1 MGLFGKW
8 SRRDL
13 LKNSG
18 AVAGVAA
25 AGPAAAV
32 AATAAPKRDMVV
44 NSGTLEDNLYTRI
57 GVRPILNARGTYT
70 IISGSRSLP
79 QVKQAMFEASHY
91 YVQMDEMMEA
101 VGKELARLNG
111 CEAAMVTNGC
121 ESAIV
126 LATIASIAGAN
137 IEKCQALP
145 YIKAKDQVIIP
156 KHSRNPYDFGLRVSG
171 AQLVEVETPD
181 ELRAKISPRTA
192 MIYVASNPSEAKSV
206 LPIATIINIAK
217 EKNIPVFV
225 DAAAEEPMSPNVY
238 MQQGA
243 SFVGYSGGKCL
254 RAPQSS
260 GMLLGKKDLIK
271 AAWFQ
276 ASPHHNYARALKCS
290 KEETMGLLAAVRQWY
305 KRDHDGEQRMW
316 RGWMNH
322 VEARLKPIKG
332 LQFEYLEP
340 NSLSNRAT
348 RLRIKWDAAEV
359 GITGNE
365 LEKRLNDGS
374 PRIMVEPSTGHRP
387 DAMASY
393 VTLMPYMM
401 DPGDERVLAD
411 ALYKIFSNPGHYT
424 DPVVPSGAPAA
435 MAGTWAVTIQYA
447 CGMGEQHFTL
457 KQDGNAVTGDQ
468 KGELY
473 NATLHGTIHGDQ
485 LKLRSTMPVSGYAI
499 QWTFEGAVR
508 GSSISGSVN
517 MGEYGPAT
525 WTAMRV

>member
-13 LKNSG
+13 LKSSG

-25 AGPAAAV
+25 APGVAMAAAP
-32 AATAAPKRDMVV
+32 ATKDMAVHT
-44 NSGTLEDNLYTRI
+44 GTMEKNIFTEV

-91 YVQMDEMMEA
+91 YVQMDEMMEG

-111 CEAAMVTNGC
+111 CESAMATNGC
-121 ESAIV
+121 ESAII
-126 LATIASIAGAN
+126 LATIACIAGSN

-156 KHSRNPYDFGLRVSG
+156 RHSRNPYDVGVRVVG
-171 AQLVEVETPD
+171 AEVIEVDTPD
-181 ELRAKISPRTA
+181 QLRAKISGRTA
-192 MIYVASNPSEAKSV
+192 MIYVASDPQEAKSV
-206 LPIATIINIAK
+206 LPIAAILAIAK
-217 EKNIPVFV
+217 EKNVPVFV

-260 GMLLGKKDLIK
+260 GMLLGKADLIK

-316 RGWMNH
+316 RGWMQG

-332 LQFEYLEP
+332 LSFEYLEP
-340 NSLSNRAT
+340 QGLSNRAT
-348 RLRIKWDAAEV
+348 RLRIKWDATEV

-374 PRIMVEPSTGHRP
+374 PRIMVEPTTGHRP
-387 DAMASY
+387 DMMASS

-401 DPGDERVLAD
+401 DMGDEKVLAN
-411 ALYKIFSNPGHYT
+411 ALFKIFSNPGHYENP
-424 DPVVPSGAPAA
+424 PVSTAA
-435 MAGTWAVTIQYA
+435 TASVGGTWAVTIQYT
-447 CGMGEQHFTL
+447 CGAGEQHFTL
-457 KQDGNAVTGDQ
+457 KQDGDTVTGDH
-468 KGELY
+468 KGEIY
-473 NATLHGTIHGDQ
+473 NATLKGTVRGDQ
-485 LKLRSTMPVSGYAI
+485 IKLQSAMPVGGNAI
-499 QWTFEGAVR
+499 RWTFEGSVR
-508 GSSISGSVN
+508 GSSMSGTAN

-525 WTAMRV
+525 FTAVRA

>member
-13 LKNSG
+13 LKSSS

-25 AGPAAAV
+25 APAAAL
-32 AATAAPKRDMVV
+32 AAPAKPKDMVV
-44 NSGTLEDNLYTRI
+44 HSGTMEKNLFTEV

-91 YVQMDEMMEA
+91 YVQMDEMMEG

-126 LATIASIAGAN
+126 LATIACVAGSN

-145 YIKAKDQVIIP
+145 YIKGKDQVIIP
-156 KHSRNPYDFGLRVSG
+156 KHSRNPYDVGVRVVG
-171 AQLVEVETPD
+171 AELVEVETPD
-181 ELRAKISPRTA
+181 QLRAKISGRTA
-192 MIYVASNPSEAKSV
+192 MIYIMSDPEEAKSA
-206 LPIATIINIAK
+206 LPIQTVINIAN
-217 EKNIPVFV
+217 EKKIPVFV

-238 MQQGA
+238 MKMGA

-260 GMLLGKKDLIK
+260 GMLLGKADLIK

-305 KRDHDGEQRMW
+305 KRDHDAEQRMW
-316 RGWMNH
+316 RGWMEH
-322 VEARLKPIKG
+322 VQARLKGVNG
-332 LQFEYLEP
+332 LTFTYLEP
-340 NSLSNRAT
+340 QGLSNRAT
-348 RLRIKWDAAEV
+348 RLRIDWDAGEV

-374 PRIMVEPSTGHRP
+374 PRIMTEPSTGHRP
-387 DAMASY
+387 DMMASHI
-393 VTLMPYMM
+393 TLMPYMM
-401 DPGDERVLAD
+401 DAGDEKVLAD
-411 ALYKIFSNPGHYT
+411 ALLKIFTNPGHYENPPMPT
-424 DPVVPSGAPAA
+424 GAPASV
-435 MAGTWAVTIQYA
+435 AGTWSVTIQYS
-447 CGMGEQHFTL
+447 CGLGEQHFTL
-457 KQDGNAVTGDQ
+457 SQDGGNVTGDH
-468 KGELY
+468 KGEIY
-473 NATLHGTIHGDQ
+473 KGGMKGTVHGD
-485 LKLRSTMPVSGYAI
+485 LVKLQSAMPVGGNSI
-499 QWTFEGAVR
+499 RWTFTGTVR
-508 GSSISGSVN
+508 GNSMSGTVD

-525 WTAMRV
+525 FSAVRA

>member
-13 LKNSG
+13 LKSSG
-18 AVAGVAA
+18 AVAASAA
-25 AGPAAAV
+25 APAAAM
-32 AATAAPKRDMVV
+32 ASAKAMPKDMVV
-44 NSGTLEDNLYTRI
+44 HTGTMEKNLFTEV

-91 YVQMDEMMEA
+91 YVQMDEMMEG

-121 ESAIV
+121 ESAII
-126 LATIASIAGAN
+126 LATIASIAGSN

-145 YIKAKDQVIIP
+145 YVKAKDQVIIP
-156 KHSRNPYDFGLRVSG
+156 KHSRNPYDVGVRVVG
-171 AQLVEVETPD
+171 VELIEVETP
-181 ELRAKISPRTA
+181 EEMRAKMSNRTA
-192 MIYVASNPSEAKSV
+192 MVYIMSDPQEAKSA
-206 LPIATIINIAK
+206 LPIQTVINIAK

-260 GMLLGKKDLIK
+260 GMLLGKADLIK

-316 RGWMNH
+316 RGWMSH

-332 LQFEYLEP
+332 LSFEYLEP
-340 NSLSNRAT
+340 QGLSNRAT
-348 RLRIKWDAAEV
+348 RLRIKWDASEV

-374 PRIMVEPSTGHRP
+374 PRIMVEPTTGHRP
-387 DAMASY
+387 DMMASS

-401 DPGDERVLAD
+401 DAGDEKVLAD
-411 ALYKIFSNPGHYT
+411 ALFKIFSNPGHYP
-424 DPVVPSGAPAA
+424 DPVMASGTPAPV
-435 MAGTWAVTIQYA
+435 AGTWAVTIQYS
-447 CGMGEQHFTL
+447 CGRGEQHFTL
-457 KQDGNAVTGDQ
+457 KQDGNAVTGDH
-468 KGELY
+468 KGEIY
-473 NATLHGTIHGDQ
+473 NAALRGTVHGDQ
-485 LKLRSTMPVSGYAI
+485 IKLQSAMPVGGNAI
-499 QWTFEGAVR
+499 RWTFEGSVR
-508 GSSISGSVN
+508 GNSMSGNVN

-525 WTAMRV
+525 FTALRA